1 MIEIRSYRRVFDL
14 ERRIY
19 RVDRLRLNPGGVPVR
34 GIVYGLALLAAML
47 LAARLPLVG
56 LAVRS
61 LPWFMSYLV
70 VPGLTGALLTVV
82 RIEGRPFHLAMHA
95 LVRHRARRRA
105 PRAMRAAPRRLLHG
119 VRWCPSP
126 LLMLADGC
134 DARRRVRYTGPGVLL
149 ISVAHER
156 HSAAGPLVR
165 LGLRPDVSVRR
176 KPDARR
182 PVSGTVV
189 VLERAARLSVR

>member
-34 GIVYGLALLAAML
+34 GIVYVLVLLAAML
-47 LAARLPLVG
+47 LGARLPLLG
-56 LAVRS
+56 LALKA
-61 LPWFMSYLV
+61 LPWFVSYLA

-105 PRAMRAAPRRLLHG
+105 PRAMRAAHHRLQRG
-119 VRWCPSP
+119 VRWCPGP

-134 DARRRVRYTGPGVLL
+134 DASRRVRYTGPGALL

-156 HSAAGPLVR
+156 HSAGGPLVR
-165 LGLRPDVSVRR
+165 LGLRPDVSVRS
-176 KPDARR
+176 KAGARR
-182 PVSGTVV
+182 PAGGTVL